1 MQKLCEVTSVL
12 LYALLIF
19 VVLLSVMQTGIAR
32 SLIRGGS
39 SRNGR
44 FPAAT
49 YYFWPLFLASTV
61 TVAVYFAL
69 RADFETNGVQ

>member
-1 MQKLCEVTSVL
+1 MS
-12 LYALLIF
+12 F
-19 VVLLSVMQTGIAR
+19 

-49 YYFWPLFLASTV
+49 YYFWPFFLAIVTTV
-61 TVAVYFAL
+61 IVYFAL
-69 RADFETNGVQ
+69 RSQFETQNGVQ